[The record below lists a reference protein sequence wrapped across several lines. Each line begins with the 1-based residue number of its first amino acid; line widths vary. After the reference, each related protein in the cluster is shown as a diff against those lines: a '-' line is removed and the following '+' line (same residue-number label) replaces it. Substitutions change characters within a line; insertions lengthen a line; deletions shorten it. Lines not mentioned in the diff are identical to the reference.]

1 MRIYKCPK
9 CNHLEE
15 YRTSNEENDE
25 RRFIA
30 ACHAMQG
37 FIAGVVGHPDHN
49 GDIPP
54 VLDLTRTSILFAD
67 ALIAELEKK

>member
-1 MRIYKCPK
+1 MSIPECGLCEGMIVCSCKSEPIDK
-9 CNHLEE
+9 
-15 YRTSNEENDE
+15 
-25 RRFIA
+25 RFIA

>member
-1 MRIYKCPK
+1 MSYEICTKCHQPV
-9 CNHLEE
+9 EAW
-15 YRTSNEENDE
+15 NEQRRRE
-25 RRFIA
+25 RVIA